1 MPLSPHSAYS
11 ADGSFHKGEDGQDAE
26 GASSSMTT
34 IAANGNNNNFYAPS
48 VLQRKRLLA
57 NTQEINIIT
66 SMDDLYQLNITTP
79 SASSSS
85 TPANVESS
93 GTVAAATT
101 GSKDATVPSYF
112 NSDDFGLLLQG
123 EEADA
128 ECSNSTGKVES
139 GLEGNNVYIK
149 EEEGIGAEG
158 TENYSFNDNAESSDH
173 GYNDSIEANC
183 IAFCDGN
190 GSIDFENM
198 RMNSSYDDIVNED
211 VLGTFS
217 NCNESIYF
225 GGGDLMLLDNP
236 TNVKGLD
243 GEQNN
248 AQNNHR
254 QQLFVQYV
262 LRHPLLPHFQRVIV
276 YLKKN
281 GFLANIG
288 DEDIRIQQQ
297 LMQGNHRGISVERF
311 LQAYD
316 VTLPQSPPEGTDGDD
331 EMMRKIYQLKK
342 AYDEELVNMDNAC
355 HAFVNRMRMLQFEHS
370 KVVPVSEQQ
379 ILAKAF
385 LIQGKFAYLRKQLKA
400 NICNAMLTVL
410 APKLKSRTHTPLSL
424 SKPSSPATPPLVS
437 TPPPPLQPDTPITTT
452 IKKHNLNTLSSSC
465 DTYAFANV
473 KEEEKSEEGEE
484 DSENYGSADD
494 AEAAVAKARNSED
507 RLKVTGN
514 ISRGK
519 LKMRD
524 MRKKKKKA
532 LSRTATEVLSKWFN
546 DHIKDPYPSENEKK
560 TMAATLG
567 LHINQVNNW
576 FGNKRIRHKR
586 RIQEMAEIQQR
597 QMQLK
602 R

>member
-1 MPLSPHSAYS
+1 
-11 ADGSFHKGEDGQDAE
+11 
-26 GASSSMTT
+26 
-34 IAANGNNNNFYAPS
+34 
-48 VLQRKRLLA
+48 
-57 NTQEINIIT
+57 
-66 SMDDLYQLNITTP
+66 
-79 SASSSS
+79 
-85 TPANVESS
+85 
-93 GTVAAATT
+93 
-101 GSKDATVPSYF
+101 
-112 NSDDFGLLLQG
+112 
-123 EEADA
+123 
-128 ECSNSTGKVES
+128 
-139 GLEGNNVYIK
+139 
-149 EEEGIGAEG
+149 
-158 TENYSFNDNAESSDH
+158 
-173 GYNDSIEANC
+173 
-183 IAFCDGN
+183 
-190 GSIDFENM
+190 M
-198 RMNSSYDDIVNED
+198 RGNSSYDDIVNED
-211 VLGTFS
+211 VLGSFS
-217 NCNESIYF
+217 TSNESIYF
-225 GGGDLMLLDNP
+225 GGDLMLLDSP
-236 TNVKGLD
+236 IKSLD
-243 GEQNN
+243 GEQSS
-248 AQNNHR
+248 AQSNR

-297 LMQGNHRGISVERF
+297 LMQGNHRGVSVERF

-316 VTLPQSPPEGTDGDD
+316 ITLPQTPPEGNNGDD

-355 HAFVNRMRMLQFEHS
+355 HVFVNRMRMLQFEHS

-385 LIQGKFAYLRKQLKA
+385 LIQSKFAYLRKQLKA

-410 APKLKSRTHTPLSL
+410 APKLKLRTLAPQSI
-424 SKPSSPATPPLVS
+424 SKPSSPATPPLIS
-437 TPPPPLQPDTPITTT
+437 TPPQPETPT
-452 IKKHNLNTLSSSC
+452 NRYSLNTLSSSC
-465 DTYAFANV
+465 DTYAFASI

-494 AEAAVAKARNSED
+494 AETTVAKARNSED

-514 ISRGK
+514 IARGK